1 MKRFLAVA
9 AGGLGV
15 GALLRRRRR
24 KAVDAQ
30 PDPAEELRT
39 KLAESRTIVDEREVD
54 EAGQTTVD
62 QAPDPDPDARRK
74 EVHARARERLDE
86 LG

>member
-24 KAVDAQ
+24 KAVDAE

-39 KLAESRTIVDEREVD
+39 KLAESRTIVDDRDVD

-74 EVHARARERLDE
+74 EVHARAREKLDE

>member
-9 AGGLGV
+9 AGGLGL
-15 GALLRRRRR
+15 GAALRRRRR
-24 KAVDAQ
+24 KAVDAE

-62 QAPDPDPDARRK
+62 QAPDPDLDARRR
-74 EVHARARERLDE
+74 EVHARAREKLDE

>member
-24 KAVDAQ
+24 KAAEAEA
-30 PDPAEELRT
+30 DPAAELRS
-39 KLAESRTIVDEREVD
+39 KLAEARTIVADRDVD

-62 QAPDPDPDARRK
+62 QAPDPDPNARRRD
-74 EVHARARERLDE
+74 VHTRARESLDE